1 MNSDISEEA
10 KKALANG
17 ARRRAADRLD
27 RDGCHSMG
35 AVRRRVLAFAQ
46 ERNLQSADYAKLLH
60 KRISSSVAVAFCEK
74 HKVSMDWLL
83 CGDLKGLQRT
93 TKEARAAPPEMSEV
107 QREEVTRLFLALT
120 PQKQALALAIMHELI
135 TRSVPNGQG
144 SEKEGDQEALDS
156 WNSPL
161 SVDSRTP
168 FSDRGVLLEEH
179 RRDLST

>member
-1 MNSDISEEA
+1 M
-10 KKALANG
+10 
-17 ARRRAADRLD
+17 
-27 RDGCHSMG
+27 
-35 AVRRRVLAFAQ
+35 
-46 ERNLQSADYAKLLH
+46 
-60 KRISSSVAVAFCEK
+60 
-74 HKVSMDWLL
+74 
-83 CGDLKGLQRT
+83 

-144 SEKEGDQEALDS
+144 SAKEGDQEALDS
-156 WNSPL
+156 WNSLL